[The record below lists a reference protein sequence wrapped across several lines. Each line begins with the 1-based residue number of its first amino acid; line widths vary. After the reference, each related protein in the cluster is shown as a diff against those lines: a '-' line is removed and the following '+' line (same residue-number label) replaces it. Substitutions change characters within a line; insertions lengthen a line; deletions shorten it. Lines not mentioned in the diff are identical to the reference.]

1 MEGQEAKKNSPGAE
15 LLPRQCRFRD
25 RKEGNGNSIAARG
38 FSGMMLQSCSVVEGL
53 TILFDV
59 VVVVSIGHCSQPN
72 VNIIKLTENQQK
84 PYD

>member
-25 RKEGNGNSIAARG
+25 RKEGNNGNSIAARG

-59 VVVVSIGHCSQPN
+59 VVSIGHCSQPN
-72 VNIIKLTENQQK
+72 DLYNKTH
-84 PYD
+84 